1 MGEWKSWECMKY
13 LEMLK
18 ENGRILMIFSTKS
31 LIWTAGTSFVGFIMY
46 SLFKSIG
53 FTKIGIGILLVFAL
67 IGFVIGTC
75 KMPRIDSLKLSRQT
89 EGENLDEIIK
99 RAIKFKMKKN
109 KIYVYAKEEKDNG
122 IK

>member
-1 MGEWKSWECMKY
+1 MKY

-31 LIWTAGTSFVGFIMY
+31 LIWTAATSFVGFIMY
-46 SLFKSIG
+46 SLFKSVG
-53 FTKIGIGILLVFAL
+53 FTKVGIGILLVFAL
-67 IGFVIGTC
+67 IGFAIGTC
-75 KMPRIDSLKLSRQT
+75 KMPRIDSLKVSRQT

>member
-1 MGEWKSWECMKY
+1 
-13 LEMLK
+13 
-18 ENGRILMIFSTKS
+18 MIFSAKS
-31 LIWTAGTSFVGFIMY
+31 LVLTVGMAVVGYIIYLILKVIGLGT
-46 SLFKSIG
+46 L
-53 FTKIGIGILLVFAL
+53 GIILLALFAL

-75 KMPRIDSLKLSRQT
+75 KMPRIESLKISRQT

-109 KIYVYAKEEKDNG
+109 KIYVYAKEEKDND

>member
-1 MGEWKSWECMKY
+1 
-13 LEMLK
+13 
-18 ENGRILMIFSTKS
+18 MIFSTKS
-31 LIWTAGTSFVGFIMY
+31 LIWTAITAFIGVIIY
-46 SLFKSIG
+46 SLFKSAG
-53 FTKIGIGILLVFAL
+53 LGKAGLVILVLFAA

-75 KMPRIDSLKLSRQT
+75 KMPRIESLKISRDT

-109 KIYVYAKEEKDNG
+109 KIYVYAKEEKDND

>member
-1 MGEWKSWECMKY
+1 
-13 LEMLK
+13 
-18 ENGRILMIFSTKS
+18 MIFSTKS
-31 LIWTAGTSFVGFIMY
+31 LIWTAGAAFVGLIFY
-46 SLFKSIG
+46 GLFKSVG
-53 FTKIGIGILLVFAL
+53 LAKIGIGVLILLAL

-75 KMPRIDSLKLSRQT
+75 KMPRIDSLKISRQT

-109 KIYVYAKEEKDNG
+109 KIYVYAKEEKDND

>member
-1 MGEWKSWECMKY
+1 
-13 LEMLK
+13 
-18 ENGRILMIFSTKS
+18 MIFSTKS
-31 LIWTAGTSFVGFIMY
+31 LIWTAGTAFVGLIFY
-46 SLFKSIG
+46 GLFKSVG
-53 FTKIGIGILLVFAL
+53 LAKIGIGVLILFAL

-75 KMPRIDSLKLSRQT
+75 KMPRIDSLKISRQT

-109 KIYVYAKEEKDNG
+109 KIYVYAKEEKDND

>member
-1 MGEWKSWECMKY
+1 
-13 LEMLK
+13 
-18 ENGRILMIFSTKS
+18 MIFSTKS
-31 LIWTAGTSFVGFIMY
+31 LIWTAGTAFVGLILY
-46 SLFKSIG
+46 GLFKSVG
-53 FTKIGIGILLVFAL
+53 LAKIGIGVLILFAL

-75 KMPRIDSLKLSRQT
+75 KRPRIDSLKISRQT

-109 KIYVYAKEEKDNG
+109 KIYVYAKEEKDND

>member
-1 MGEWKSWECMKY
+1 
-13 LEMLK
+13 
-18 ENGRILMIFSTKS
+18 MIFYTKS
-31 LIWTAGTSFVGFIMY
+31 LIWTAGTAFVGLIFY
-46 SLFKSIG
+46 GLFKSVG
-53 FTKIGIGILLVFAL
+53 LAKIGIGVLILFAL

-75 KMPRIDSLKLSRQT
+75 KMPRIDSLKISRQT

-109 KIYVYAKEEKDNG
+109 KIYVYAKEEKDND

>member
-1 MGEWKSWECMKY
+1 
-13 LEMLK
+13 
-18 ENGRILMIFSTKS
+18 MIFSTKS
-31 LIWTAGTSFVGFIMY
+31 LIWTAGAAFVGLIFY
-46 SLFKSIG
+46 GLFKSVG
-53 FTKIGIGILLVFAL
+53 LAKIGIGVLILFAL

-75 KMPRIDSLKLSRQT
+75 KMPRIDSLKISRQT

-109 KIYVYAKEEKDNG
+109 KIYVYAKEEKDND

>member
-1 MGEWKSWECMKY
+1 
-13 LEMLK
+13 
-18 ENGRILMIFSTKS
+18 MIFSTKS
-31 LIWTAGTSFVGFIMY
+31 LIWTASTGVIGLIIY
-46 SLFKSIG
+46 SLLKSIG
-53 FTKIGIGILLVFAL
+53 LGKIGLGILILFAL

-75 KMPRIDSLKLSRQT
+75 KMPKIDSIKVSRET

-109 KIYVYAKEEKDNG
+109 KIYVYAKEEKDND

>member
-1 MGEWKSWECMKY
+1 
-13 LEMLK
+13 
-18 ENGRILMIFSTKS
+18 MIFSTKS
-31 LIWTAGTSFVGFIMY
+31 LIWTAGASVIGFIIY
-46 SLFKSIG
+46 SILKTIG
-53 FTKIGIGILLVFAL
+53 LGTVGIIVLAIFAA

-75 KMPRIDSLKLSRQT
+75 KMPRIESLKISRQT

-109 KIYVYAKEEKDNG
+109 KIYVYAKEEKDND

>member
-31 LIWTAGTSFVGFIMY
+31 LIWTAATSFVGFIMY
-46 SLFKSIG
+46 SLFKSVG
-53 FTKIGIGILLVFAL
+53 FTKVGIGILLVFAL
-67 IGFVIGTC
+67 IGFAIGTC
-75 KMPRIDSLKLSRQT
+75 KMPRIDSLKVSRQT

>member
-1 MGEWKSWECMKY
+1 
-13 LEMLK
+13 
-18 ENGRILMIFSTKS
+18 MIFSTKS
-31 LIWTAGTSFVGFIMY
+31 LIWTAGAAFVGLIFY
-46 SLFKSIG
+46 GLFKSVG
-53 FTKIGIGILLVFAL
+53 LLKIGIGVLILFAL

-75 KMPRIDSLKLSRQT
+75 KMPRIDSLKISRQT

-109 KIYVYAKEEKDNG
+109 KIYVYAKEEKDND

>member
-1 MGEWKSWECMKY
+1 
-13 LEMLK
+13 
-18 ENGRILMIFSTKS
+18 MIFSTKS
-31 LIWTAGTSFVGFIMY
+31 LIWTAGTAVVGLIFY
-46 SLFKSIG
+46 GLFKSVG
-53 FTKIGIGILLVFAL
+53 LGKIGIGVLIVFAL

-75 KMPRIDSLKLSRQT
+75 KMPRIDSLKISRQT

-122 IK
+122 NR